1 MNPQIQKISEQII
14 DVAFKMGRVY
24 QQEQISEEEKREIAE
39 SEDKTYDPHGK
50 ALTEEEQYQ
59 RDEMIENQ
67 IDDSIEEKHRER
79 EREEGIAEDKVSK
92 YRDCDASPED

>member
-39 SEDKTYDPHGK
+39 SEDKTYDPHGDYTDQATK
-50 ALTEEEQYQ
+50 ANEEME
-59 RDEMIENQ
+59 D
-67 IDDSIEEKHRER
+67 ER
-79 EREEGIAEDKVSK
+79 EIEEGINEDKISRW
-92 YRDCDASPED
+92 RDK